1 MVNRLVQNTSPHS
14 KKKRIHNYLKNVP
27 SKKRW
32 HPPINFDNILLVVTK
47 DNNIFELQCL
57 LEHNDFTSKPTT
69 SITHA
74 VLIYIQLTLLNK
86 KEKKTLDFFCRTIF
100 L

>member
-1 MVNRLVQNTSPHS
+1 MVNRLVQKTSPHN

-32 HPPINFDNILLVVTK
+32 DPPINSNNILLVVTK
-47 DNNIFELQCL
+47 DNNNFELQCL
-57 LEHNDFTSKPTT
+57 LEHNDFTNKPTT

-74 VLIYIQLTLLNK
+74 MLLYIKLTLLNK
-86 KEKKTLDFFCRTIF
+86 KERKP
-100 L
+100 

>member
-1 MVNRLVQNTSPHS
+1 MANRLVQNTSPHS
-14 KKKRIHNYLKNVP
+14 KKKKTHNYLKNVP

-32 HPPINFDNILLVVTK
+32 HPPTNNILSVVTK
-47 DNNIFELQCL
+47 HNKIFELQCL

-74 VLIYIQLTLLNK
+74 MLIYIQLILLNK
-86 KEKKTLDFFCRTIF
+86 K
-100 L
+100 

>member
-1 MVNRLVQNTSPHS
+1 V
-14 KKKRIHNYLKNVP
+14 KNLP

-32 HPPINFDNILLVVTK
+32 HLPTNFDNLLLVVAK

-57 LEHNDFTSKPTT
+57 LEQNDFTSKPTT

-74 VLIYIQLTLLNK
+74 MSIYIQLTLFNK
-86 KEKKTLDFFCRTIF
+86 KEKQR
-100 L
+100 